1 MGGLSIWHWA
11 IVGVIAFP
19 MVLGIYFV
27 PSIVAAARKH
37 GQLAFVILV
46 NGLTGWTGI
55 GWIGTL
61 IWAIAGRT
69 KA

>member
-1 MGGLSIWHWA
+1 MGGISIWHWL
-11 IVGVIAFP
+11 IIGVIALP
-19 MVLGIYFV
+19 MFGCIYFA

-37 GQLAFVILV
+37 DQMWAVILV
-46 NGLTGWTGI
+46 NALTGWSGL

-69 KA
+69 R